1 MPRTLALQTFNGPPS
16 PHTCLWWLRAAEVI
30 RAHHSS
36 VQNLPTLSISFRIK
50 SKPQNGLWSSL
61 WAGFCRPLW
70 SYCLTHVCE
79 RGCVLS
85 ELMNTHKHE
94 RQNCFI
100 SAGLCSWVLT
110 SVPRSTWPSPL
121 AELHFHLTY
130 CKWFSLTIKVIHVHC
145 RKSWNSQRTKIWRL
159 IQPLSAELLCI
170 YLVYKTGILLWFCDL
185 LFSFNNVA
193 LNFLPK
199 HCFKTALHF
208 TESPN

>member
-1 MPRTLALQTFNGPPS
+1 MGKEVWGCQWKLVGHRGSQPPSWLYRAAAYVDTHLAMPRTPALQTLNGPPS

-50 SKPQNGLWSSL
+50 SKSQNGLWSSS

-70 SYCLTHVCE
+70 SYCLTHMCE

-94 RQNCFI
+94 KQNCFI

-110 SVPRSTWPSPL
+110 SVPRSTWPSSL

-130 CKWFSLTIKVIHVHC
+130 C
-145 RKSWNSQRTKIWRL
+145 
-159 IQPLSAELLCI
+159 
-170 YLVYKTGILLWFCDL
+170 
-185 LFSFNNVA
+185 
-193 LNFLPK
+193 
-199 HCFKTALHF
+199 
-208 TESPN
+208 